1 MPNSCLVESEDV
13 EPWIRR
19 TDHKVILEFFICRRV
34 SAFTCCPIFYMH
46 VFISLAYIPNSGFAR
61 L

>member
-19 TDHKVILEFFICRRV
+19 TDHKVILEFSTSRRV
-34 SAFTCCPIFYMH
+34 EF
-46 VFISLAYIPNSGFAR
+46 PNPRVVQGSSVILEYDLKR
-61 L
+61 